1 MKLSRQ
7 TKSGSKQD
15 GSIPSA
21 KLHLSTWLRITS
33 LILVLAL
40 AGSVALG
47 APLHSSERGCNMPL
61 ETPACEQM
69 IPSAPGVANIQ
80 LCCLLDCQEPGS
92 TTSVSVQ
99 IPSFNA
105 APIHQIA
112 PRPAFA
118 LAKPLSQPDWRQ
130 SSSFT
135 PPVTYLKNL
144 ALLI

>member
-1 MKLSRQ
+1 MKLSAI
-7 TKSGSKQD
+7 TKRGSKQD
-15 GSIPSA
+15 GTIPSA
-21 KLHLSTWLRITS
+21 RFRLSTWLRITS
-33 LILVLAL
+33 LMLVLAL

-47 APLHSSERGCNMPL
+47 APLHSSERGCNMPV

-69 IPSAPGVANIQ
+69 IPSAPGVADIQ

-92 TTSVSVQ
+92 TGSVSVQ
-99 IPSFNA
+99 SPSFNA
-105 APIHQIA
+105 APVHQIA
-112 PRPAFA
+112 PRPAFP

-135 PPVTYLKNL
+135 PPDTYLKNL